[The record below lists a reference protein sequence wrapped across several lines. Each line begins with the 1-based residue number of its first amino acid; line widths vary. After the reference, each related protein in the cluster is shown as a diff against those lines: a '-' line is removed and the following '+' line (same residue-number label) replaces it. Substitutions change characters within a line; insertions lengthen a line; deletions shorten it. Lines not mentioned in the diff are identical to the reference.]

1 MNWLRSICPS
11 MEGWKQRQSKE
22 LVEVYLSIHGGMEA
36 ETEQ

>member
-11 MEGWKQRQSKE
+11 MEGRKQRQSNE
-22 LVEVYLSIHGGMEA
+22 LVEVYLCVHGGTEA